1 MYTIRHAYIISLFL
15 GSCDDGKEVSPI
27 TGSGGTPFNPAFP
40 IRIDSIYPK
49 AGSAGQRVLIY
60 GENFGNNLPNWKFIL
75 VVRKAR
81 L

>member
-40 IRIDSIYPK
+40 IRIDSIYLK
-49 AGSAGQRVLIY
+49 QALQGKEYLFMERILEII
-60 GENFGNNLPNWKFIL
+60 LPNWKFIL